1 MTSQQGMLDGFDPPR
16 SRAGQI
22 ARVLVDV
29 DLPHM
34 DRPLDYVVPDK
45 LVDEAEVG
53 RSVRVRFSGSRVDGW
68 IIEHTCREVLDETAR
83 IESVVS
89 SIPELTPALYETAR
103 RIAARFLATTSQVL
117 SLAIPPRHARGE
129 RHVVEAQAPAW
140 PTLEAPSGS
149 QQWGVYSA
157 GQALLNRLSV
167 GESPRA
173 VVTALRP
180 LIRRCLSDAVAAT
193 VSSGRSVII
202 VTATGEDAARCARAL
217 EEDLGVCVALAGG
230 EVAPEERY
238 RVHVAATMGH
248 VPIVVGTRSAV
259 WVPCA
264 KLGLIVICD
273 DGDDRLRERRFP
285 RCDVLDVAVQRCA
298 VEGAGLLVASFARSV
313 KAQALVRSGW
323 AVSLD
328 PVPGA
333 LRDATPRVHLYGATE
348 AEREGASGH
357 MRIPQAALRMI
368 RQGLREGPVL
378 IQVAASGYW
387 PTVVCRRCG
396 ERARC
401 RHCSGPLAVGSGGE
415 ATCSWCARTSQSW
428 RCPHCAGTELRAARV
443 GSTRTAEEIA
453 RNLPDASV
461 LESSAAHRISRQL
474 PSRPTVVVATPGAEP
489 DVDGGYAAAIIL
501 DAHALAGRAEL
512 WAPEEAAR
520 RWLNAL
526 SLVRPGH
533 PGLVVGTIPDALGQT
548 LVRWAPTDYADR
560 LLDEREALGFF
571 PAKTMVALDGPAAQ
585 VRQVAEQV
593 IREGGAELVGTV
605 VRPATREG
613 EENEVRTLVRT
624 PLAGAASMLAVLTDI
639 RRSRSARKVPLVKM
653 SVNPPELF

>member
-16 SRAGQI
+16 SRSAEI
-22 ARVLVDV
+22 ARVLVDI
-29 DLPHM
+29 DLPHI

-45 LVDEAEVG
+45 LIDQATVG
-53 RSVRVRFSGSRVDGW
+53 NLVRVRFSGARVDGW
-68 IIEHTCREVLDETAR
+68 IIERTRRDVLDDAAH
-83 IESVVS
+83 IESVSS
-89 SIPELTPALYETAR
+89 SIPVLTPALYETAR
-103 RIAARFLATTSQVL
+103 RIAGRFLATTSQVL

-129 RHVVEAQAPAW
+129 TRVLEQAPLPW
-140 PTLEAPSGS
+140 PRLEAPSASAG
-149 QQWGVYSA
+149 WGAYSA
-157 GQALLNRLSV
+157 GEALLSRLSS

-180 LIRRCLSDAVAAT
+180 LMRCCLSDAVAAT
-193 VSSGRSVII
+193 VASGRSVIV
-202 VTATGEDAARCARAL
+202 VTPTGEDATRYARSL
-217 EEDLGVCVALAGG
+217 EEDLGLPVAVTGG

-238 RVHVAATMGH
+238 RIHAAATLGR

-264 KLGLIVICD
+264 SLGLIIICD
-273 DGDDRLRERRFP
+273 DGDDRHRERRFP
-285 RCDVLDVAVQRCA
+285 RCDSLDVAVQRCA
-298 VEGAGLLVASFARSV
+298 VEGAGLLVASYARSV

-323 AVSLD
+323 AASLD
-328 PVPGA
+328 PFPGA
-333 LRDATPRVHLYGATE
+333 LRDATPRVHLHGVTE
-348 AEREGASGH
+348 AQREGASGH

-368 RQGLREGPVL
+368 RQGLREGAVL
-378 IQVAASGYW
+378 IQVGASGYW

-401 RHCSGPLAVGSGGE
+401 CHCSGPLALGSGGE
-415 ATCSWCARTSQSW
+415 MTCSWCARTSVSW
-428 RCPHCAGTELRAARV
+428 RCPHCSGTDLRAARV

-461 LESSAAHRISRQL
+461 LESSAAHRINRQL
-474 PSRPTVVVATPGAEP
+474 PARPTVVVATPGAEP
-489 DVDGGYAAAIIL
+489 DVDGGYAGAIIL

-533 PGLVVGTIPDALGQT
+533 PGLVVGMIPDALGQT

-571 PAKTMVALDGPAAQ
+571 PATTMVALDGP
-585 VRQVAEQV
+585 
-593 IREGGAELVGTV
+593 
-605 VRPATREG
+605 
-613 EENEVRTLVRT
+613 
-624 PLAGAASMLAVLTDI
+624 
-639 RRSRSARKVPLVKM
+639 
-653 SVNPPELF
+653 

>member
-1 MTSQQGMLDGFDPPR
+1 M
-16 SRAGQI
+16 RA
-22 ARVLVDV
+22 
-29 DLPHM
+29 
-34 DRPLDYVVPDK
+34 
-45 LVDEAEVG
+45 
-53 RSVRVRFSGSRVDGW
+53 
-68 IIEHTCREVLDETAR
+68 
-83 IESVVS
+83 
-89 SIPELTPALYETAR
+89 
-103 RIAARFLATTSQVL
+103 
-117 SLAIPPRHARGE
+117 
-129 RHVVEAQAPAW
+129 
-140 PTLEAPSGS
+140 
-149 QQWGVYSA
+149 
-157 GQALLNRLSV
+157 
-167 GESPRA
+167 
-173 VVTALRP
+173 
-180 LIRRCLSDAVAAT
+180 CLSDAVAAT
-193 VSSGRSVII
+193 VSSGRSAII
-202 VTATGEDAARCARAL
+202 VTATGEDAARYARIL
-217 EEDLGVCVALAGG
+217 EEDLGVPVALTGAD
-230 EVAPEERY
+230 VSLEERY
-238 RVHVAATMGH
+238 RIHVAATLGRL
-248 VPIVVGTRSAV
+248 PIVVGTRSAA

-298 VEGAGLLVASFARSV
+298 VEGAGLLVASYARSV

-328 PVPGA
+328 PVPDA
-333 LRDATPRVHLYGATE
+333 LRDATPRVHLHGQAE

-401 RHCSGPLAVGSGGE
+401 RHCSGPLAVGSGAE
-415 ATCSWCARTSQSW
+415 VTCSWCARTSQTW
-428 RCPHCAGTELRAARV
+428 RCPHCSGTELRAARV

-474 PSRPTVVVATPGAEP
+474 PARPTVVVATPGAEP

-501 DAHALAGRAEL
+501 DAHALAGRTEL
-512 WAPEEAAR
+512 WAPEEATR

-526 SLVRPGH
+526 SLVCPGH
-533 PGLVVGTIPDALGQT
+533 PGLVVGTIPDALGQA

-571 PAKTMVALDGPAAQ
+571 PATTMVALDGPAAQ

>member
-16 SRAGQI
+16 SRAADI

-34 DRPLDYVVPDK
+34 DRPLDYVVPGT
-45 LVDEAEVG
+45 LIDEAEVG
-53 RSVRVRFSGSRVDGW
+53 RAVRVRFSGTRADGW
-68 IIEHTCREVLDETAR
+68 IVERTRRDVLDDAAQ

-89 SIPELTPALYETAR
+89 SIPVLTPALYETAR

-129 RHVVEAQAPAW
+129 KTVVEAHESAW
-140 PTLEAPSGS
+140 PSVAAPTISEG
-149 QQWGVYSA
+149 WAAYSA
-157 GQALLNRLSV
+157 GEALLHRLAA
-167 GESPRA
+167 GQSPRA

-180 LIRRCLSDAVAAT
+180 RMRACLSDAVAAA
-193 VSSGRSVII
+193 VSSGRSAII
-202 VTATGEDAARCARAL
+202 VTATGEDAARYARVL
-217 EEDLGVCVALAGG
+217 EEDLGVPVAVTGG
-230 EVAPEERY
+230 DVSPEERY
-238 RVHVAATMGH
+238 RIHVAATLGRL
-248 VPIVVGTRSAV
+248 PIVIGTRSAA

-298 VEGAGLLVASFARSV
+298 VEGAGLLVASHARSV

-328 PVPGA
+328 PVPDA
-333 LRDATPRVHLYGATE
+333 LRDATPRVHLHGQAE

-415 ATCSWCARTSQSW
+415 TTCSWCGRTSQTW
-428 RCPHCAGTELRAARV
+428 RCPHCSGTELRAARV

-453 RNLPDASV
+453 RNLSDASV

-474 PSRPTVVVATPGAEP
+474 PARPTVVVATPGAEP

-501 DAHALAGRAEL
+501 DAHALAGRTEL

-533 PGLVVGTIPDALGQT
+533 PGLVVGTIPDALGQA

-571 PAKTMVALDGPAAQ
+571 PATTMVALDGPAAQ

>member
-1 MTSQQGMLDGFDPPR
+1 M
-16 SRAGQI
+16 
-22 ARVLVDV
+22 
-29 DLPHM
+29 
-34 DRPLDYVVPDK
+34 
-45 LVDEAEVG
+45 
-53 RSVRVRFSGSRVDGW
+53 
-68 IIEHTCREVLDETAR
+68 
-83 IESVVS
+83 
-89 SIPELTPALYETAR
+89 
-103 RIAARFLATTSQVL
+103 
-117 SLAIPPRHARGE
+117 
-129 RHVVEAQAPAW
+129 
-140 PTLEAPSGS
+140 
-149 QQWGVYSA
+149 
-157 GQALLNRLSV
+157 NRLSV

-180 LIRRCLSDAVAAT
+180 LIRRCLSDTVAAT

-202 VTATGEDAARCARAL
+202 VTATGEDAVRYARAL

-230 EVAPEERY
+230 EVTPEERY

-333 LRDATPRVHLYGATE
+333 LRDVTPRVHLHGATE

-401 RHCSGPLAVGSGGE
+401 RHCSGPLAVGSGRE

-428 RCPHCAGTELRAARV
+428 RCPHCAGTELRATRV

-501 DAHALAGRAEL
+501 DAYALAGRAEL

-571 PAKTMVALDGPAAQ
+571 PATTMVALDGPAAQ

-639 RRSRSARKVPLVKM
+639 RRSRSAHKVPLVKM

>member
-16 SRAGQI
+16 SRAAQI

-34 DRPLDYVVPDK
+34 DRPLDYVIPDK
-45 LVDEAEVG
+45 FIDEAEVG
-53 RSVRVRFSGSRVDGW
+53 RAVRVRFSGTRVDGW
-68 IIEHTCREVLDETAR
+68 IVERTHRDVLDDAAQ
-83 IESVVS
+83 IESVS
-89 SIPELTPALYETAR
+89 SAMPVLTPALYEAAR
-103 RIAARFLATTSQVL
+103 RIATRFLATTSQVL

-129 RHVVEAQAPAW
+129 KTVVEAHTSVW
-140 PTLEAPSGS
+140 PSTEAPTVSEG
-149 QQWGVYSA
+149 WAAYSA
-157 GQALLNRLSV
+157 GEALLHRLAV

-180 LIRRCLSDAVAAT
+180 HVRACLSDAVAAT

-202 VTATGEDAARCARAL
+202 VTATGEDAARYARAL
-217 EEDLGVCVALAGG
+217 EEDLGVPVALTGG
-230 EVAPEERY
+230 DVSPEERY
-238 RVHVAATMGH
+238 RIHAAAILGRL
-248 VPIVVGTRSAV
+248 PIVVGTRSAA

-264 KLGLIVICD
+264 QLGLIIICD

-328 PVPGA
+328 PAPGA
-333 LRDATPRVHLYGATE
+333 LRDATPRVHLHGATE

-401 RHCSGPLAVGSGGE
+401 RHCSGPLAVGGGGE
-415 ATCSWCARTSQSW
+415 VTCSWCARTSQSW
-428 RCPHCAGTELRAARV
+428 RCPHCSGTELRAARV

-461 LESSAAHRISRQL
+461 LESSAAHRINRQL

-526 SLVRPGH
+526 SLVRPGQ

-571 PAKTMVALDGPAAQ
+571 PATTMVALDGPAAQ

>member
-16 SRAGQI
+16 SRAADI

-34 DRPLDYVVPDK
+34 DRPLDYVVPGT
-45 LVDEAEVG
+45 LIDEAEVG
-53 RSVRVRFSGSRVDGW
+53 RAVRVRFSGTRADGW
-68 IIEHTCREVLDETAR
+68 IVERTRRDVLDDAAQ

-89 SIPELTPALYETAR
+89 SIPVLTPALYETAR

-129 RHVVEAQAPAW
+129 KTVVEAHESAW
-140 PTLEAPSGS
+140 PSVAAPTISEG
-149 QQWGVYSA
+149 WAAYSA
-157 GQALLNRLSV
+157 GEALLHRLAA
-167 GESPRA
+167 GQSPRA

-180 LIRRCLSDAVAAT
+180 RMRACLSDAVAAA
-193 VSSGRSVII
+193 VSSGRSAII
-202 VTATGEDAARCARAL
+202 VTATGEDAARYARVL
-217 EEDLGVCVALAGG
+217 EEDLGVPVAVTGG
-230 EVAPEERY
+230 DVSLEERY
-238 RVHVAATMGH
+238 RIHVAATLGRL
-248 VPIVVGTRSAV
+248 PIVIGTRSAA

-298 VEGAGLLVASFARSV
+298 VEGAGLLVASYARSV

-328 PVPGA
+328 PVPDA
-333 LRDATPRVHLYGATE
+333 LRDATPRVHLHGQAE

-415 ATCSWCARTSQSW
+415 TTCSWCGRTSQTW
-428 RCPHCAGTELRAARV
+428 RCPHCSGTELRAARV

-474 PSRPTVVVATPGAEP
+474 PARSTVVVATPGAEP

-501 DAHALAGRAEL
+501 DAHALAGRTEL

-526 SLVRPGH
+526 SLVRPGR
-533 PGLVVGTIPDALGQT
+533 PGLVVGTIPDALGQA

-571 PAKTMVALDGPAAQ
+571 PAATMVALDGPAAQ

-613 EENEVRTLVRT
+613 DENEVRTLVRT
-624 PLAGAASMLAVLTDI
+624 PLAGAASMLAVLTGI

>member
-16 SRAGQI
+16 SRSAEI

-29 DLPHM
+29 DLPHI

-45 LVDEAEVG
+45 LIDQATVG
-53 RSVRVRFSGSRVDGW
+53 NLVRVRFSGARVDGW
-68 IIEHTCREVLDETAR
+68 IIERTRRDVLDDAAH
-83 IESVVS
+83 IESVSS
-89 SIPELTPALYETAR
+89 SIPVLTPALYETAR
-103 RIAARFLATTSQVL
+103 RIAGRFLATTSQVL

-129 RHVVEAQAPAW
+129 TRVLEQAPLPW
-140 PTLEAPSGS
+140 PRLEAPSAS
-149 QQWGVYSA
+149 AWWGAYSA
-157 GQALLNRLSV
+157 GEALLSRLSS

-180 LIRRCLSDAVAAT
+180 LMRCCLSDAVAAT
-193 VSSGRSVII
+193 VASGRSVIV
-202 VTATGEDAARCARAL
+202 VTPTGEDATRYARSL
-217 EEDLGVCVALAGG
+217 EEDLGVPVAVTGG

-238 RVHVAATMGH
+238 RIHAAATLGR

-264 KLGLIVICD
+264 SLGLIIICD
-273 DGDDRLRERRFP
+273 DGDDRHRERRFP
-285 RCDVLDVAVQRCA
+285 RCDSLDVAVQRCA
-298 VEGAGLLVASFARSV
+298 VEGAGLLVTSYARSV

-323 AVSLD
+323 AASL
-328 PVPGA
+328 
-333 LRDATPRVHLYGATE
+333 
-348 AEREGASGH
+348 H

-368 RQGLREGPVL
+368 RQGLREGAVL
-378 IQVAASGYW
+378 IQVGASGYW

-401 RHCSGPLAVGSGGE
+401 RHCSGPLALGSGGE
-415 ATCSWCARTSQSW
+415 MTCSWCARTSVSW
-428 RCPHCAGTELRAARV
+428 RCPHCSGTDLRAARV

-461 LESSAAHRISRQL
+461 LESSAAHRINRQL
-474 PSRPTVVVATPGAEP
+474 PARPTVVVATPGAEP
-489 DVDGGYAAAIIL
+489 DVDGGYAGAIIL

-533 PGLVVGTIPDALGQT
+533 PGLVVGTIPDALGQA

-571 PAKTMVALDGPAAQ
+571 PATTMVALDGPSAQ

-624 PLAGAASMLAVLTDI
+624 PLAGAAAMLAVLADI

>member
-16 SRAGQI
+16 SRAAQI

-34 DRPLDYVVPDK
+34 DRPLDYVIPDK

-68 IIEHTCREVLDETAR
+68 IIERTFREVLDETAR
-83 IESVVS
+83 IESIVS
-89 SIPELTPALYETAR
+89 SVPVLTPALYEAAR
-103 RIAARFLATTSQVL
+103 RIATRFLATTSQVL

-129 RHVVEAQAPAW
+129 KTAVEAHTSAW
-140 PTLEAPSGS
+140 PSTEAPTVSEG
-149 QQWGVYSA
+149 WAAYSA
-157 GQALLNRLSV
+157 GEALLHRLAV

-180 LIRRCLSDAVAAT
+180 HLRACLSDAVAAT

-202 VTATGEDAARCARAL
+202 VTATGEDAARYARAL
-217 EEDLGVCVALAGG
+217 EEDLGVPVALTGG
-230 EVAPEERY
+230 DVSPEERY
-238 RVHVAATMGH
+238 CIHAAATLGRL
-248 VPIVVGTRSAV
+248 PIVVGTRSAA

-264 KLGLIVICD
+264 QLGLIVICD

-313 KAQALVRSGW
+313 KAQALVRSRW

-328 PVPGA
+328 PAPGA
-333 LRDATPRVHLYGATE
+333 LRDATPRVHLHGATE

-428 RCPHCAGTELRAARV
+428 RCPHCSGTELRAARV

-571 PAKTMVALDGPAAQ
+571 PATTMVALDGPAAQ

>member
-16 SRAGQI
+16 SRAADI

-45 LVDEAEVG
+45 LIDGAEVG
-53 RSVRVRFSGSRVDGW
+53 RAVRVRFSGTRADGW
-68 IIEHTCREVLDETAR
+68 IVERTRRDVLDDAAR

-89 SIPELTPALYETAR
+89 SVPVLTPALYETAR

-129 RHVVEAQAPAW
+129 KTVVEARKSAW
-140 PTLEAPSGS
+140 PSVAAPSVSEG
-149 QQWGVYSA
+149 WVAYSA
-157 GQALLNRLSV
+157 GEALLHRLAA
-167 GESPRA
+167 GQSPRA

-180 LIRRCLSDAVAAT
+180 RIRACLSDAVAAT
-193 VSSGRSVII
+193 VSSGRSAII
-202 VTATGEDAARCARAL
+202 VTATGEDAARYARIL
-217 EEDLGVCVALAGG
+217 EEDLGVPVALTGG
-230 EVAPEERY
+230 DVSPEERY
-238 RVHVAATMGH
+238 RIHVAATLGRL
-248 VPIVVGTRSAV
+248 PIVVGTRSAA

-298 VEGAGLLVASFARSV
+298 VEGAGLLVASYARSV

-328 PVPGA
+328 PVPDA
-333 LRDATPRVHLYGATE
+333 LRDATPRVHLHGQVE

-415 ATCSWCARTSQSW
+415 VTCSWCARTSQTW
-428 RCPHCAGTELRAARV
+428 RCPHCSGTELRAARV

-461 LESSAAHRISRQL
+461 L
-474 PSRPTVVVATPGAEP
+474 
-489 DVDGGYAAAIIL
+489 
-501 DAHALAGRAEL
+501 
-512 WAPEEAAR
+512 
-520 RWLNAL
+520 
-526 SLVRPGH
+526 
-533 PGLVVGTIPDALGQT
+533 
-548 LVRWAPTDYADR
+548 
-560 LLDEREALGFF
+560 
-571 PAKTMVALDGPAAQ
+571 
-585 VRQVAEQV
+585 
-593 IREGGAELVGTV
+593 
-605 VRPATREG
+605 
-613 EENEVRTLVRT
+613 
-624 PLAGAASMLAVLTDI
+624 
-639 RRSRSARKVPLVKM
+639 
-653 SVNPPELF
+653 

>member
-1 MTSQQGMLDGFDPPR
+1 M
-16 SRAGQI
+16 
-22 ARVLVDV
+22 
-29 DLPHM
+29 
-34 DRPLDYVVPDK
+34 PDK

-53 RSVRVRFSGSRVDGW
+53 RAVRVRFSGTRVDGW
-68 IIEHTCREVLDETAR
+68 IVERTHRDVLDDAAQ
-83 IESVVS
+83 IESVS
-89 SIPELTPALYETAR
+89 SAMPVLTPALYEAAR
-103 RIAARFLATTSQVL
+103 RIATRFLATTSQVL

-129 RHVVEAQAPAW
+129 KTAVEAHTSAW
-140 PTLEAPSGS
+140 PSTEAPTVSEG
-149 QQWGVYSA
+149 WAAYSA
-157 GQALLNRLSV
+157 GEALLHRLAV

-180 LIRRCLSDAVAAT
+180 HLRACLSDAVAAT

-202 VTATGEDAARCARAL
+202 VTATGEDAARYARAL
-217 EEDLGVCVALAGG
+217 EEDLGVPVALTGG
-230 EVAPEERY
+230 DVSPEERY
-238 RVHVAATMGH
+238 CIHAAATLGRL
-248 VPIVVGTRSAV
+248 PIVVGTRSAA

-264 KLGLIVICD
+264 QLGLIIICD

-313 KAQALVRSGW
+313 KAQALVRSRW

-328 PVPGA
+328 PAPGA
-333 LRDATPRVHLYGATE
+333 LRDATPRVHLHGATE

-428 RCPHCAGTELRAARV
+428 RCPHCSGTELRAARV

-571 PAKTMVALDGPAAQ
+571 PATTMVALDGPAAQ

>member
-1 MTSQQGMLDGFDPPR
+1 MNSQQGMLDGFDPPR
-16 SRAGQI
+16 SRAAQI

-68 IIEHTCREVLDETAR
+68 IIERTCREVLDETAR

-149 QQWGVYSA
+149 QQWGAYSA

-333 LRDATPRVHLYGATE
+333 LRDATPRVHLHGATE

-548 LVRWAPTDYADR
+548 LVRWAPTDYTDR

-571 PAKTMVALDGPAAQ
+571 PATTMVALDGPAAQ

>member
-16 SRAGQI
+16 SRAADI

-34 DRPLDYVVPDK
+34 DRPLDYVVPGT
-45 LVDEAEVG
+45 LIDEAEVG
-53 RSVRVRFSGSRVDGW
+53 RAVRVRFSGTRADGW
-68 IIEHTCREVLDETAR
+68 IVERTRRDVLDDAAQ

-89 SIPELTPALYETAR
+89 SIPVLTPALYETAR

-129 RHVVEAQAPAW
+129 KTVVEAHESAW
-140 PTLEAPSGS
+140 PSVAAPTISEG
-149 QQWGVYSA
+149 WAAYSA
-157 GQALLNRLSV
+157 GEALLHRLAA
-167 GESPRA
+167 GQSPRA

-180 LIRRCLSDAVAAT
+180 RMRACLSDAVAAA
-193 VSSGRSVII
+193 VSSGRSAII
-202 VTATGEDAARCARAL
+202 VTATGEDAARYARVL
-217 EEDLGVCVALAGG
+217 EEDLGVPVAVTGG
-230 EVAPEERY
+230 DVSLEERY
-238 RVHVAATMGH
+238 RIHVAATLGRL
-248 VPIVVGTRSAV
+248 PIVIGTRSAA

-273 DGDDRLRERRFP
+273 EGDDRLRERRFP

-298 VEGAGLLVASFARSV
+298 VEGAGLLVASYARSV

-328 PVPGA
+328 PVPDA
-333 LRDATPRVHLYGATE
+333 LRDATPRVHLHGQVE

-415 ATCSWCARTSQSW
+415 VTCSWCARTSQTW
-428 RCPHCAGTELRAARV
+428 RCPHCSGTELRAARV

-474 PSRPTVVVATPGAEP
+474 PARSTVVVATPGAEP

-501 DAHALAGRAEL
+501 DAHALAGRTEL

-533 PGLVVGTIPDALGQT
+533 PGLVVGTIPDALGQA

-571 PAKTMVALDGPAAQ
+571 PATTMVALDGPAAQ

>member
-16 SRAGQI
+16 SRAAQI

-53 RSVRVRFSGSRVDGW
+53 RAVRVRFSGTRVDGW
-68 IIEHTCREVLDETAR
+68 IVERTHRDVLDDAAQ
-83 IESVVS
+83 IESVS
-89 SIPELTPALYETAR
+89 SAMPVLTPALYEAAR
-103 RIAARFLATTSQVL
+103 RIATRFLATTSQVL

-129 RHVVEAQAPAW
+129 KTAVEAHTSAW
-140 PTLEAPSGS
+140 PSTEAPTVSEG
-149 QQWGVYSA
+149 WAAYSA
-157 GQALLNRLSV
+157 GEALLHRLAV

-180 LIRRCLSDAVAAT
+180 HLRACLSDAVAAT

-202 VTATGEDAARCARAL
+202 VTATGEDAARYARAL
-217 EEDLGVCVALAGG
+217 EEDLGVPVALTGG
-230 EVAPEERY
+230 DVSPEERY
-238 RVHVAATMGH
+238 CIHAAATLGRL
-248 VPIVVGTRSAV
+248 PLVVGTRSAA

-264 KLGLIVICD
+264 QLGLIIICD

-313 KAQALVRSGW
+313 KAQALVRSRW

-328 PVPGA
+328 PAPGA
-333 LRDATPRVHLYGATE
+333 LRDATPRVHLHGATE

-428 RCPHCAGTELRAARV
+428 RCPHCSGTELRAARV

-548 LVRWAPTDYADR
+548 LVRWAPTDYAER

-571 PAKTMVALDGPAAQ
+571 PATTMVALDGPAAQ